1 MTHHFS
7 TLVLEQIAVG
17 ETTPPPA
24 YFEDEIAVRRVEEI
38 ARSNRE
44 ILDRYQPTI
53 VAASIR
59 ERLESRPNEERVT
72 SPKRVLRILVAAA
85 VVVATVGTIS
95 RLTTGGDGSSD
106 AIRIKGLTPSIT
118 IYLRAEGAATRLT
131 EEVTVRENDL
141 LQLAYNAAGQQFGAI
156 LSIDGRRVVTLHYP
170 YEPALASPLDS
181 GGEIALDYSYRLD
194 DAPGFERFFFLS
206 SDTLFSIDQVVSAAE
221 TLAGSN
227 GGGRTGRLEL
237 PDSVDQYSVVL
248 TKEISQ

>member
-1 MTHHFS
+1 MESDGGDLDQRVH
-7 TLVLEQIAVG
+7 LQRRGRREVV
-17 ETTPPPA
+17 
-24 YFEDEIAVRRVEEI
+24 VRRARTSI
-38 ARSNRE
+38 AHS
-44 ILDRYQPTI
+44 
-53 VAASIR
+53 A
-59 ERLESRPNEERVT
+59 
-72 SPKRVLRILVAAA
+72 
-85 VVVATVGTIS
+85 
-95 RLTTGGDGSSD
+95 
-106 AIRIKGLTPSIT
+106 IT

-131 EEVTVRENDL
+131 EEVPVRENDL

-156 LSIDGRRVVTLHYP
+156 LSIDGRRVVTLHHP
-170 YEPALASPLDS
+170 YEP
-181 GGEIALDYSYRLD
+181 ALDYSYRLD

>member
-1 MTHHFS
+1 M
-7 TLVLEQIAVG
+7 
-17 ETTPPPA
+17 
-24 YFEDEIAVRRVEEI
+24 
-38 ARSNRE
+38 
-44 ILDRYQPTI
+44 
-53 VAASIR
+53 
-59 ERLESRPNEERVT
+59 
-72 SPKRVLRILVAAA
+72 LRILVAAA

-131 EEVTVRENDL
+131 EEVTVRANDL

-156 LSIDGRRVVTLHYP
+156 LSIDGRRVVTLHHP
-170 YEPALASPLDS
+170 YEP
-181 GGEIALDYSYRLD
+181 ALDYSYRLD